1 MISRLELHNV
11 TRVTQQLQQFGTFSV
26 LRISAYVEKERLL
39 VNFDLF
45 ISNREGLPIEVQQ
58 TKVCQN

>member
-26 LRISAYVEKERLL
+26 LRISAYVDGTTLPM
-39 VNFDLF
+39 NFDMF
-45 ISNREGLPIEVQQ
+45 VNDRNGLPIEVEPV
-58 TKVCQN
+58 KVITD